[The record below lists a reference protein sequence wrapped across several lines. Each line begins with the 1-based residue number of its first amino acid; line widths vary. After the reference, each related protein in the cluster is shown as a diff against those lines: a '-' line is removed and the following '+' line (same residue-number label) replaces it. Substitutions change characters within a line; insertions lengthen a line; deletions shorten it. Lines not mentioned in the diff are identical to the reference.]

1 MKTGRGGPRLIE
13 EGGPDWRS
21 MDQRGADRRRRTG
34 GDCGTS
40 RAWPLRASLAAAPA
54 LATLVLAA
62 CAGST
67 LPRVDTART
76 PEQAVAA
83 FGAAKLSA
91 RGDLDALFGIADVR
105 ALARPMVDRC
115 RVDGGDLAVLGRSQ
129 VRFAAKVNS
138 VGLQQAQL
146 LLPTRVACRT
156 GSAFLWG
163 ADLAYRETKFFPSQ
177 WAEQMYYSADLR
189 SSFISGP
196 SLETTEPTS
205 MTNRETAKQRSDE
218 CSAKRAAYTQRLR
231 SEPRVGMEPAFGTI
245 IEVRPPLVLIQY
257 NVFGSQVKG
266 RDQEWV
272 QISGLSSGA
281 NCPS

>member
-1 MKTGRGGPRLIE
+1 MKTSRGVARSVYERGPASCARHT
-13 EGGPDWRS
+13 
-21 MDQRGADRRRRTG
+21 RGADRRHRTG
-34 GDCGTS
+34 DFGTA
-40 RAWPLRASLAAAPA
+40 RAWPRRTLPAAVLA
-54 LATLVLAA
+54 LAVLTLVA

-67 LPRVDTART
+67 LPRVDTTRT

-91 RGDLDALFGIADVR
+91 RGDPDVLFGIADLR
-105 ALARPMVDRC
+105 ALARPMFDRC
-115 RVDGGDLAVLGRSQ
+115 RVDGGDLVVLGRSE

-138 VGLQQAQL
+138 LGLQQAQL
-146 LLPTRVACRT
+146 VLPTRVACRAST
-156 GSAFLWG
+156 AFVWG

-177 WAEQMYYSADLR
+177 WAEQMYYYADLR
-189 SSFISGP
+189 TNFISGS
-196 SLETTEPTS
+196 SLEATEPTS
-205 MTNRETAKQRSDE
+205 MTSRESARQRSDD

-231 SEPRVGMEPAFGTI
+231 TEPRVGMEPAFGTI

-257 NVFGSQVKG
+257 SALGRQIKG
-266 RDQEWV
+266 RDDEWV